1 MSKII
6 IDIDENDSNLILSG
20 DIQSIVSNRFSIRFI
35 KDFFSPM
42 FVENTI
48 QIKYEEDDIEVKI
61 NALKNMFEKY
71 GFEFSFSQ
79 QIEER
84 VQHYFDDEKKFKEF
98 TEQAYNIRN
107 NQCNLVDFENFT
119 KILSKFLTKRTL
131 YSLQLLASYHL
142 AFSQN
147 ACNFSVPGAGKTSI
161 VYGAY
166 TYLSKLSTSD
176 VKYVNKLLIVGPLS
190 SFGPWEN
197 EFVECFGYKPD
208 CSRIVSSM
216 SKSERIDYFYKTET
230 SEITLIS
237 YASFT
242 NLSNDIE
249 FFLKTNKVMLVL
261 DEAHKIKNVN
271 GGKIANS
278 VIRLSKFCKSRVV
291 LTGTPA
297 PNGYEDLYNIFKFI
311 WPTRKII
318 DYQINQLRDMN
329 SSKNDTRVN
338 RLINSIEPYFIR
350 IKKSDLKIPN
360 AKENEPI
367 VVTMGKYQREIY
379 DFLEKKYVIS
389 ILESQSN
396 LATQFKKDVISAKLI
411 RLMQVSTNPS
421 LLFNSLNST
430 IENYGLENDINIDDS
445 EIISSILNY
454 KINEIPEK
462 FIAAEKIISDILN
475 KGQKVIVWATFIQT
489 ILDFKEYLKSKNIIA
504 QELYGAIP
512 VESNEED
519 ENDYQNEV
527 TREKIVSNF
536 HNPECP
542 YKVIIANPFAVSE
555 SISLHKACKNA
566 IYLERTFN
574 AAHFIQSKDRIHR
587 YGLQKNDIVNYYYII
602 SEDSIDESIDERLKI
617 KEKRMNEII
626 ESMPIP
632 LFDNIEDDLGDED
645 VKAIMRNYANRTK
658 KFT

>member
-6 IDIDENDSNLILSG
+6 IDINEIDSILILSG
-20 DIQSIVSNRFSIRFI
+20 DIQSIISNRFSIRFI
-35 KDFFSPM
+35 KDFFSPI

-48 QIKYEEDDIEVKI
+48 QIKYDEDDIESKI
-61 NALKNMFEKY
+61 DNLKSMFEKHR
-71 GFEFSFSQ
+71 FEFMFSQ
-79 QIEER
+79 KIEER
-84 VQHYFDDEKKFKEF
+84 IQHYFDDERKFIEF
-98 TEQAYNIRN
+98 SEQAFNIRN
-107 NQCNLVDFENFT
+107 NQCDLEDFKNFT
-119 KILSKFLTKRTL
+119 NIISNHLTNRTL
-131 YSLQLLASYHL
+131 YALQLLASYHL

-166 TYLSKLSTSD
+166 TYLSTLSITN

-197 EFVECFGYKPD
+197 EYFECFGFKPN

-216 SKSERIDYFYKTET
+216 SKSERIDYFYKTKT

-249 FFLKTNKVMLVL
+249 FFLKNNKVMIVL
-261 DEAHKIKNVN
+261 DEAHKIKNVS
-271 GGKIANS
+271 GGKIASS
-278 VIRLSKFCKSRVV
+278 VIRMSKFCKSRVV

-311 WPTRKII
+311 WPTRNIL
-318 DYQINQLRDMN
+318 DYQINQLRDMSTN
-329 SSKNDTRVN
+329 KSDSRVKK
-338 RLINSIEPYFIR
+338 LINSIEPYFIR

-360 AKENEPI
+360 AKENKPI
-367 VVTMGKYQREIY
+367 MVKMGKYQREIY
-379 DFLEKKYVIS
+379 DFLEKKYVNT
-389 ILESQSN
+389 ILENHNN
-396 LATQFKKDVISAKLI
+396 LTTQFKKDVIAAKLV

-421 LLFNSLNST
+421 LLLNTLNST
-430 IENYGLENDINIDDS
+430 IENYGLENDININDS
-445 EIISSILNY
+445 EIISNILNY
-454 KINEIPEK
+454 KTNEIPEK
-462 FIAAEKIISDILN
+462 FIAAEKLISEILN

-489 ILDFKEYLKSKNIIA
+489 ILDFKEYLKSKNIVS

-512 VESNEED
+512 VESNEEN
-519 ENDYQNEV
+519 ENDYQNEL
-527 TREKIVSNF
+527 TREKIVNSF
-536 HNPECP
+536 HDSKCP
-542 YKVIIANPFAVSE
+542 FKVIIANPFAVSE

-587 YGLQKNDIVNYYYII
+587 YGLKENEVVNYYYII

-645 VKAIMRNYANRTK
+645 VKALMRNYADRTK